1 MSHFVCRCSHRGM
14 GGVLATMR
22 RTTKPVKKNKMAQ
35 REMCVVVSPNHNEN
49 DDNVDGDDMT
59 RIMWTNLNVSS
70 SDCYLD
76 LLLIRQAQ
84 SNYQ

>member
-1 MSHFVCRCSHRGM
+1 
-14 GGVLATMR
+14 MR
-22 RTTKPVKKNKMAQ
+22 RTTKPVKKQCLDDALIINALVVMMRNPTVAQ
-35 REMCVVVSPNHNEN
+35 REMCVVVSPNHDEN